1 MKWSRMRVGVFA
13 VAGGASMACGGQV
26 SVLGRDEQ
34 PVQASQRP
42 NVQVHAHNDSTIE
55 LPSDEE
61 IVEPAHPAVGSTQ
74 ERALAHVHT
83 PRGVCSGV
91 VVAPRVVL
99 TAHQCLGEEAGGIS
113 AIAANAKF
121 YVEVA
126 TSTLTWTRRQVA
138 FAVTPSCVWEKLDVA
153 ALVLAEPIEWVKPLQ
168 VTTSPPP
175 GQTLQA
181 LGFGRCSGE
190 TRGIAHRKGELL
202 RREGDAL
209 VLDLALC
216 KGDVGGPLVD
226 EVSGDLL
233 GIISHQDDPDG
244 APRHTTTIVRLDTT
258 PARAVVAQ
266 AAKLAASPDGVK
278 LEAVACE

>member
-1 MKWSRMRVGVFA
+1 MRFSRIGIGA
-13 VAGGASMACGGQV
+13 VVMASVACAGQV
-26 SVLGRDEQ
+26 SVMGRDEQ
-34 PVQASQRP
+34 PKQAPLRP
-42 NVQVHAHNDSTIE
+42 TTQVHAHNDTSIE

-91 VVAPRVVL
+91 VVAPRVVV
-99 TAHQCLGEEAGGIS
+99 TAHQCLGDEAGGIS
-113 AIAANAKF
+113 AVAPNAKF

-126 TSTLTWTRRQVA
+126 SSTLTWTRRQVSY
-138 FAVTPSCVWEKLDVA
+138 AVTPSCVWEKLDIA
-153 ALVLAEPIEWVKPLQ
+153 ALVLAEPIEWVQPLQ

-175 GQTLQA
+175 GRTLQA

-190 TRGIAHRKGELL
+190 TRGIAHRTGELL

-209 VLDLALC
+209 VVDLPLC
-216 KGDVGGPLVD
+216 KGDVGGPVVD
-226 EVSGDLL
+226 SASSDLL
-233 GIISHQDDPDG
+233 GIISHQDDPDTT
-244 APRHTTTIVRLDTT
+244 PRRTTTIVRLDTT
-258 PARAVVAQ
+258 PTRAVVAQ
-266 AAKLAASPDGVK
+266 AQKLAASPDGVK